1 MNNILVDIINKLYQK
16 EEGIIAIRHYNNFC
30 INADKLSLI
39 KEDNTKVKIV
49 HRDFCDARVSRPFDP
64 FLQTINELCIKH
76 ELRIEEVLEKCQI
89 YPLHCE
95 IYESYFTSGIATRK
109 EKPLINEINFEQQL
123 FIEEIARMLEYFAQL
138 EPICF
143 LLENVSVAGYSTLW
157 EIQKL
162 MELSIKDISIIC
174 TFNETENEVEYTKE
188 LWQSLV
194 TDWENNNI
202 LIDVMDEDQKPV
214 EKANSYIIYPI
225 NELEDIYKDLCNL
238 FTFMCYRQ
246 LAYHLNF
253 VYHKFEVE
261 RITVS
266 DEIKFK
272 YFELYA
278 TTTMYMDLGAE
289 AMLYLSRMQP
299 LLKGLKDKMWR
310 VRYNM
315 VAASIYMYGF
325 QQDIAQKYIDECRC
339 LMDEN
344 DNPFTVFKISL
355 IEHMNSFQGWRNVWM
370 LDKTIPGLDVLISQ
384 CIKYGYDNHLA
395 HIYVYAFD
403 NEEER
408 YANLANLNV
417 KMPHFL
423 KGMKIAKRIGNYNF
437 MIEAYKK
444 NVLLASTNGYY
455 STANYF
461 NEKIRDICV
470 EKNIRIELANTYN
483 CMGYNY
489 CVAEEYDKAYDCYNK
504 ALELF
509 ICMND
514 INSVN
519 ETVYNIAIN
528 ALLAEQYQTAYKLFQ
543 LCIKGIDLINANSIN
558 VCNISKIYGLQAFC
572 AYRLGQTYN
581 AITNLQYSEQFLGHI
596 IELED
601 QDVDAAHLWDDD
613 LAIFYTVSALLNE
626 QNGNLEE
633 AYALLKKG
641 KKFIDRAVGS
651 RFMFFCPYA
660 IIYARVAKSCGDDFG
675 AKQMLDEA
683 KKYCRQS
690 NFVNRLEM
698 VKAYEEGRRIEYD
711 VKDFSLKKEVEDS
724 IIYKAEYYGLAED
737 YNSQKKDLEF
747 LSIWQKI
754 LSGNINDFEKVL
766 DTAFVSLM
774 NQYNLDD
781 LIFIRMENGR
791 PVLCYKNSSSE
802 ITEEILWYIVDYFNN
817 NRSAFR
823 TSRRDKG
830 YTRYQKFINK
840 CFGFNS
846 ICTFIAVPI
855 FTDETLN
862 SVFLASVQ
870 MNMEWSY
877 KSKRYI
883 YDNDDLSVFSMLY
896 HNVVD
901 FIERMEGQK
910 LIANANNRLKNM
922 AVKDQLTGIYNR
934 QGLVELFNNDFDKCS
949 VIYADLDNFKYYND
963 TFGHD
968 VGDKVLIE
976 FSKLLGSVTDQK
988 ADAVRY
994 GGDEF
999 LLILYTDDKVVV
1011 ENAVKNIYD
1020 RLEKTKGLSVD
1031 ISKSLG
1037 YELEIPKDKQLS
1049 CSIGIAM
1056 GNINSSENR
1065 KQQVDEILKKAD
1077 TMMYRVKHTT
1087 KHSYMFYEY

>member
-1 MNNILVDIINKLYQK
+1 M
-16 EEGIIAIRHYNNFC
+16 
-30 INADKLSLI
+30 
-39 KEDNTKVKIV
+39 
-49 HRDFCDARVSRPFDP
+49 
-64 FLQTINELCIKH
+64 
-76 ELRIEEVLEKCQI
+76 
-89 YPLHCE
+89 
-95 IYESYFTSGIATRK
+95 
-109 EKPLINEINFEQQL
+109 
-123 FIEEIARMLEYFAQL
+123 
-138 EPICF
+138 
-143 LLENVSVAGYSTLW
+143 
-157 EIQKL
+157 
-162 MELSIKDISIIC
+162 
-174 TFNETENEVEYTKE
+174 
-188 LWQSLV
+188 
-194 TDWENNNI
+194 
-202 LIDVMDEDQKPV
+202 
-214 EKANSYIIYPI
+214 
-225 NELEDIYKDLCNL
+225 
-238 FTFMCYRQ
+238 
-246 LAYHLNF
+246 
-253 VYHKFEVE
+253 
-261 RITVS
+261 
-266 DEIKFK
+266 
-272 YFELYA
+272 
-278 TTTMYMDLGAE
+278 
-289 AMLYLSRMQP
+289 
-299 LLKGLKDKMWR
+299 
-310 VRYNM
+310 
-315 VAASIYMYGF
+315 
-325 QQDIAQKYIDECRC
+325 
-339 LMDEN
+339 
-344 DNPFTVFKISL
+344 
-355 IEHMNSFQGWRNVWM
+355 
-370 LDKTIPGLDVLISQ
+370 
-384 CIKYGYDNHLA
+384 
-395 HIYVYAFD
+395 
-403 NEEER
+403 
-408 YANLANLNV
+408 
-417 KMPHFL
+417 
-423 KGMKIAKRIGNYNF
+423 
-437 MIEAYKK
+437 
-444 NVLLASTNGYY
+444 
-455 STANYF
+455 
-461 NEKIRDICV
+461 
-470 EKNIRIELANTYN
+470 
-483 CMGYNY
+483 
-489 CVAEEYDKAYDCYNK
+489 
-504 ALELF
+504 
-509 ICMND
+509 
-514 INSVN
+514 
-519 ETVYNIAIN
+519 
-528 ALLAEQYQTAYKLFQ
+528 
-543 LCIKGIDLINANSIN
+543 
-558 VCNISKIYGLQAFC
+558 
-572 AYRLGQTYN
+572 
-581 AITNLQYSEQFLGHI
+581 
-596 IELED
+596 
-601 QDVDAAHLWDDD
+601 
-613 LAIFYTVSALLNE
+613 
-626 QNGNLEE
+626 
-633 AYALLKKG
+633 
-641 KKFIDRAVGS
+641 
-651 RFMFFCPYA
+651 
-660 IIYARVAKSCGDDFG
+660 
-675 AKQMLDEA
+675 
-683 KKYCRQS
+683 
-690 NFVNRLEM
+690 
-698 VKAYEEGRRIEYD
+698 
-711 VKDFSLKKEVEDS
+711 
-724 IIYKAEYYGLAED
+724 AED

-754 LSGNINDFEKVL
+754 LSGSINDYEKVL

-781 LIFIRMENGR
+781 FIFIRMENGR
-791 PVLCYKNSSSE
+791 PFLRYKNSSSE

-830 YTRYQKFINK
+830 YTRYQKFINN